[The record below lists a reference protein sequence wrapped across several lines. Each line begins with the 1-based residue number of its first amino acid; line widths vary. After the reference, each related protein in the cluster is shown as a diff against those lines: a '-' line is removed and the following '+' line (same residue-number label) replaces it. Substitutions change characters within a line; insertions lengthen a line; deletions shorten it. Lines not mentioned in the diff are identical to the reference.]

1 MHFPIPNSKEDIIEF
16 LMMAIPLAKPAKR
29 SGFGFIKN
37 VLAKFG
43 DDENKNWNHLIAGV
57 WIQKCEQI
65 IMKAKFSMK
74 DDKRTLEEIIQYAK
88 ELGIK

>member
-1 MHFPIPNSKEDIIEF
+1 MKINFDKTLEYLLEFFIMHFPIPNSKEDIIEF

-43 DDENKNWNHLIAGV
+43 DFETSSLSTANL
-57 WIQKCEQI
+57 
-65 IMKAKFSMK
+65 
-74 DDKRTLEEIIQYAK
+74 DD
-88 ELGIK
+88 